1 MVEERREEEGG
12 EGEASREEER
22 GGRRDSFFPLPLAL
36 TCDTPLPPNFLPT
49 QTETG
54 HAYDG
59 HCLRL
64 WFLMGGT
71 TCPLT
76 GCKLVSQA
84 THQNADL
91 TAAVAAARALAGG
104 DDDEAEWW
112 KPALAALPA
121 ATVRLDGRDGKR
133 RPVSAD
139 AASCGARGAPRRRPW
154 TACLARG
161 GTRGSDGEG
170 AP

>member
-1 MVEERREEEGG
+1 MRAGRGAREG
-12 EGEASREEER
+12 R
-22 GGRRDSFFPLPLAL
+22 GGTTPLLPPPLAL
-36 TCDTPLPPNFLPT
+36 TRTLRPRLSPH

-76 GCKLVSQA
+76 GCKLKSHA
-84 THQNADL
+84 THADADL
-91 TAAVAAARALAGG
+91 SAAVAAARALGGG
-104 DDDEAEWW
+104 DDDDDEWW

-121 ATVRLDGRDGKR
+121 ATVRVDGRGGKR
-133 RPVSAD
+133 RPASAD
-139 AASCGARGAPRRRPW
+139 AASHGARGAPRRRPW